1 MPFAASRPD
10 PALLARL
17 PFGDHWL
24 ELPDPS
30 EGGLA
35 DPLDTRHRM
44 AMYRLLIERSNQ
56 RGAFGARDALC
67 PFWGYASQLAWQE
80 RSGRLSAAG
89 PGSGAI
95 DADSWWGACNYALS
109 VIPYLA
115 AVEVGQVPAL
125 RLEHAGRPAPM
136 PGCYQR
142 PLARWREAMRAMAA
156 LRPGADVEPVRFAV
170 WRAHLDSIETAV
182 RVSERAFRAMPPAER
197 RFARGW
203 VRTVELFG
211 AAALRTDLERIAEH
225 GGGALPP
232 HMLRAEELGDPF
244 PNMSRAERRT
254 VRIVFMLADRPAW
267 RWAIEI
273 RIWRR
278 MMRPR
283 EARDQAETI
292 LAGLLGRGREV
303 WPIRARALGYAAM
316 PALMLRG
323 R

>member
-17 PFGDHWL
+17 PFGDDWL
-24 ELPDPS
+24 ALADPS
-30 EGGLA
+30 ETGLA
-35 DPLDTRHRM
+35 DPLDARHRM

-56 RGAFGARDALC
+56 RGAFGERDALC

-89 PGSGAI
+89 GAI
-95 DADSWWGACNYALS
+95 DPESWWGACNFALS

-115 AVEVGQVPAL
+115 AADLGLVPTL
-125 RLEHAGRPAPM
+125 RLERAGRPAP
-136 PGCYQR
+136 PPACYAR
-142 PLARWREAMRAMAA
+142 ARARWREALRAMAA
-156 LRPGADVEPVRFAV
+156 LRPGEDQEAVRFAV
-170 WRAHLDSIETAV
+170 WRAHLESIETAV
-182 RVSERAFRAMPPAER
+182 RASHPAYRALPPAER

-232 HMLRAEELGDPF
+232 RMLRTEEARDPF
-244 PNMSRAERRT
+244 PDMSRAERRT
-254 VRIVFMLADRPAW
+254 VRIVFALADRPAW

-273 RIWRR
+273 RVWRR

-283 EARDQAETI
+283 EARDQAEVI

-303 WPIRARALGYAAM
+303 WPVRVRALGYAAM

>member
-10 PALLARL
+10 RALLSRL
-17 PFGDHWL
+17 PFGEDWL
-24 ELPDPS
+24 ELADPS
-30 EGGLA
+30 EGGVA
-35 DPLDTRHRM
+35 DPLDARQRM

-56 RGAFGARDALC
+56 RGAFGERDVLC

-89 PGSGAI
+89 AGSRAI

-115 AVEVGQVPAL
+115 AADIGVVPAL
-125 RLEHAGRPAPM
+125 RLERAGRPAP
-136 PGCYQR
+136 PAACYQR
-142 PLARWREAMRAMAA
+142 PLARWREAVAAMAA
-156 LRPGADVEPVRFAV
+156 LRPGDDLEPLRFAV

-182 RVSERAFRAMPPAER
+182 RASHRAYLALPPAER

-232 HMLRAEELGDPF
+232 RMLRAEEVRDSF
-244 PNMSRAERRT
+244 PGMTRAERRT
-254 VRIVFMLADRPAW
+254 VRIVFALADRPSW
-267 RWAIEI
+267 RWAVEI
-273 RIWRR
+273 RVWRR
-278 MMRPR
+278 MMRSR
-283 EARDQAETI
+283 DARDEAEVI
-292 LAGLLGRGREV
+292 LAGLFGRGREV
-303 WPIRARALGYAAM
+303 WPVRVRALGYAAM
-316 PALMLRG
+316 PAVMLRG

>member
-10 PALLARL
+10 RDLLARL
-17 PFGDHWL
+17 PFGDAWL
-24 ELPDPS
+24 ELADPT
-30 EGGLA
+30 EAGLC
-35 DPLDTRHRM
+35 DPLDVRQRM

-56 RGAFGARDALC
+56 RGAFGERDVLC
-67 PFWGYASQLAWQE
+67 PFWGFASQLAWQE
-80 RSGRLSAAG
+80 RSGRLAAAG
-89 PGSGAI
+89 AGGAAI
-95 DADSWWGACNYALS
+95 DAGSWWGACNYALS
-109 VIPYLA
+109 VVPYLA
-115 AVEVGQVPAL
+115 AADLGLVPAV
-125 RLEHAGRPAPM
+125 RLEHAGRPAP
-136 PGCYQR
+136 PPACYQR
-142 PLARWREAMRAMAA
+142 PRARWREALRALAA
-156 LRPGADVEPVRFAV
+156 LAPGDDLEPARFAV

-182 RVSERAFRAMPPAER
+182 RTSGAAFRALPPAEQ

-232 HMLRAEELGDPF
+232 RMLRDEEARDPF
-244 PNMSRAERRT
+244 PGMSRAERRT
-254 VRIVFMLADRPAW
+254 VRIVFALADRPAW
-267 RWAIEI
+267 RWAAEI
-273 RIWRR
+273 RVWRR

-283 EARDQAETI
+283 AARDEAEVI

-303 WPIRARALGYAAM
+303 WPIRARALGYAAL